1 MQLEVKTILNRI
13 RSQRN
18 ALGQSPP
25 ECVAPPVVSVTKSPT
40 DYNWTPVF
48 RRIRPH
54 GAGINAITLALGFG
68 QRILDETLEYL
79 RVGESLSSVCFCADG
94 EVWRGARVVRHLR
107 SERVCSCAH
116 GLYGARAVEDLADV
130 RRLLPGS
137 TSTHRRRAAVW

>member
-1 MQLEVKTILNRI
+1 MARG
-13 RSQRN
+13 RN
-18 ALGQSPP
+18 HDSCICRDGDGRFSNG
-25 ECVAPPVVSVTKSPT
+25 S
-40 DYNWTPVF
+40 

-94 EVWRGARVVRHLR
+94 EVWRGARVVRRLR

-116 GLYGARAVEDLADV
+116 GLYGARAVEDFADL